1 MRKRKTMVLYLIAVL
16 FRTKSKLLDSVHNE
30 KPSPKAL
37 QEPTEAC
44 TVEDVKGTNPGVS
57 LFFRAIY
64 CVFRADGIYYNHQHE
79 RRWLYG
85 WLYHKY

>member
-1 MRKRKTMVLYLIAVL
+1 MRKRKTMVLYLISVL
-16 FRTKSKLLDSVHNE
+16 FRTKSKHLDSVHNE

-57 LFFRAIY
+57 LFFSCNIL
-64 CVFRADGIYYNHQHE
+64 CFSC
-79 RRWLYG
+79 RWYIL
-85 WLYHKY
+85 